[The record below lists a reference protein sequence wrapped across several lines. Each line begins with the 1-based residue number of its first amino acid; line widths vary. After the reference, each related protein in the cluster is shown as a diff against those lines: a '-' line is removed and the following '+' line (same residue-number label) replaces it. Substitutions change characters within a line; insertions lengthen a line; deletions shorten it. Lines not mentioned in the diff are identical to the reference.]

1 MLLTIIIFLLILS
14 LLVFVHELGHF
25 IVAKKMG
32 VAVEEFGIGFPPR
45 ALSVKRGETTYS
57 LNWVPLGGFVKIKGE
72 DGEFANEPDSFA
84 SKKIWQRTLILASG
98 VSMNALLTIILVS
111 IGFMIGLPQII
122 DNGPDKYA
130 LVTNKQVQIYD
141 VNILL
146 DSPAKKA
153 DLRMGDVVSAFNGEK
168 IENISQ
174 LKEKMA
180 KNEGQAVN
188 LTIKRG
194 SEILNKEITPEKLTI
209 NQEQMVGVGISLAE
223 TALVSYPW
231 YIAIYKGF
239 ITTINLIVAIILAFY
254 EAIRGLIIGHPLA
267 VEVAGPVG
275 IAALTGQV
283 VNLGLIYVLQFTA
296 LLSLNL
302 AIINFLPFPALD
314 GGRILFIIIEK
325 IRGRAVS
332 QKIESLVHNI
342 GFAILMILIL
352 LITFRDLSRFQS
364 QFLNAFHKLSNFF

>member
-1 MLLTIIIFLLILS
+1 MLLTIIVFIFILG

-25 IVAKKMG
+25 VVAKKMG

-45 ALSVKRGETTYS
+45 ALSIKRGETTYS

-72 DGEFANEPDSFA
+72 NGEFTNEPDSFA
-84 SKKIWQRTLILASG
+84 SKKIWQRSLILASG
-98 VSMNALLTIILVS
+98 VTMNALLTVVLISL
-111 IGFMIGLPQII
+111 GFMTGLPQVIE
-122 DNGPDKYA
+122 NVTENYA
-130 LVTNKQVQIYD
+130 QVRNKQVQVYN
-141 VNILL
+141 VNLLL

-153 DLRMGDVVSAFNGEK
+153 DLRMGDSILAFNGEK
-168 IENISQ
+168 IENINQ

-194 SEILNKEITPEKLTI
+194 GEILNKEVRPEKLTI
-209 NQEQMVGVGISLAE
+209 GQEQVVGVGIALAE

-239 ITTINLIVAIILAFY
+239 LTTINLIVIIVLAFY
-254 EAIRGLIIGHPLA
+254 EAIKGLIIGQPLA

-314 GGRILFIIIEK
+314 GGRVLFIIIEK

-332 QKIESLVHNI
+332 QKLEAMIHNI

-352 LITFRDLSRFQS
+352 LITFRDISRFQG
-364 QFLNAFHKLSNFF
+364 QFLNVFHKLSNFF